1 MGLRQL
7 VDKIKPNFE
16 KGGKLHA
23 FRSVFGGFETFLFVP
38 NHTAKSG
45 SNIHDCFDSK
55 RMMIMVCLALVPA
68 LLFGMYNVG
77 FQHYAAAVELG
88 VLETMPAFMQVF
100 GYGFLAVLPKIIVA
114 YLVGLA
120 IEFTV
125 AQWKGEEIH
134 EGFLVSGLLI
144 PMIVPVGTPLWIIAV
159 ATAFAVIFA
168 KEIYGGTGMNIFNV
182 ALVTRAFIFFAYP
195 SVISGDAVWVADQTV
210 FGLGVDIDGYTAA
223 TALGQAAVAE
233 APAWDTNMVWG
244 LIPGSIGETSVVAI
258 AIGAL
263 ILLGTGVAS
272 WKTMLSVFVGG
283 GLMAWVF
290 NKCGSADNAVA
301 MMPWYQHLALGGFC
315 FGAVFMATDPVTS
328 CRTECGKYIYGFLIG
343 VVAIIIRVLNPG
355 YPEGMMLAILLMN
368 LFAPLIDYYVYQANV
383 SKRAKRAANSK

>member
-77 FQHYAAAVELG
+77 YQHYLAAG
-88 VLETMPAFMQVF
+88 MLEAATFMQVF
-100 GYGFLAVLPKIIVA
+100 GYGFLAVLPKIIVS
-114 YLVGLA
+114 YLVGLG

-195 SVISGDAVWVADQTV
+195 SVISGDAVWVATDSI
-210 FGLGVDIDGYTAA
+210 FGLGADIDGFTAA

-233 APAWDTNMVWG
+233 APAFDMSMVWG
-244 LIPGSIGETSVVAI
+244 FIPGSIGETSVVAI

-263 ILLGTGVAS
+263 ILLGSGIAS

-290 NKCGSADNAVA
+290 NQIGNPENAVA

-343 VVAIIIRVLNPG
+343 VVAILIRVLNPG

-368 LFAPLIDYYVYQANV
+368 LFAPLIDYYVYQSNV

>member
-1 MGLRQL
+1 MGLRQF

-16 KGGKLHA
+16 KGGKFQA
-23 FRSVFGGFETFLFVP
+23 FRSVFDGFETFLFVP
-38 NHTAKSG
+38 NHTAKNG
-45 SNIHDCFDSK
+45 TNIHDCFDSK
-55 RMMIMVCLALVPA
+55 RMMIMVCIALVPA

-77 FQHYAAAVELG
+77 YQHYLAAGLDG
-88 VLETMPAFMQVF
+88 SFWQLF
-100 GYGFLAVLPKIIVA
+100 GYGFLAVLPKIIVS
-114 YLVGLA
+114 YLVGLG
-120 IEFTV
+120 IEFTI

-195 SVISGDAVWVADQTV
+195 SVISGDAVWVADQAIC
-210 FGLGVDIDGYTAA
+210 GLGADIDGYTQA
-223 TALGQAAVAE
+223 TALGVAATSGA
-233 APAWDTNMVWG
+233 APAFDMNMVWG
-244 LIPGSIGETSVVAI
+244 FIPGSIGETSVVAI
-258 AIGAL
+258 ALGAL

-290 NKCGSADNAVA
+290 NQFGPADNAVA
-301 MMPWYQHLALGGFC
+301 MMPWYEHLVLGGFC

-343 VVAIIIRVLNPG
+343 VVAVLIRVLNPG

-368 LFAPLIDYYVYQANV
+368 LFAPLIDYYVYQSNI

>member
-1 MGLRQL
+1 MGLRQI

-16 KGGKLHA
+16 KGGKFHA

-38 NHTAKSG
+38 NHTAKNG
-45 SNIHDCFDSK
+45 TNIHDCFDSK

-77 FQHYAAAVELG
+77 YQHFSAAGILA
-88 VLETMPAFMQVF
+88 TATFMQVF
-100 GYGFLAVLPKIIVA
+100 GYGFLAVLPKIIVS
-114 YLVGLA
+114 YLVGLG

-134 EGFLVSGLLI
+134 EGFLVSGLII

-195 SVISGDAVWVADQTV
+195 SVISGDAVWVADQAIC
-210 FGLGVDIDGYTAA
+210 GLGADIDGYTQA
-223 TALGQAAVAE
+223 TALGEAAVAT
-233 APAWDTNMVWG
+233 AGKAYPAFDMNMVWG
-244 LIPGSIGETSVVAI
+244 FIPGSIGETSVVAI
-258 AIGAL
+258 ALGAL
-263 ILLGTGVAS
+263 ILLGSGVAS
-272 WKTMLSVFVGG
+272 WKTMFSVFVGG

-290 NKCGSADNAVA
+290 NQIGNPDNAVA
-301 MMPWYQHLALGGFC
+301 MMPWYEHLVLGGFC

-343 VVAIIIRVLNPG
+343 VVAVLIRVLNPG

-383 SKRAKRAANSK
+383 SMRAKRAANSK

>member
-1 MGLRQL
+1 MGLRQF

-77 FQHYAAAVELG
+77 YQHYLAAG
-88 VLETMPAFMQVF
+88 MLEAATFMQVF
-100 GYGFLAVLPKIIVA
+100 GYGFLAVLPKIIVS
-114 YLVGLA
+114 YLVGLG

-134 EGFLVSGLLI
+134 EGFLVSGLII
-144 PMIVPVGTPLWIIAV
+144 PMIVPVGTPLWIIAL

-195 SVISGDAVWVADQTV
+195 SVISGDAVWVATDSI
-210 FGLGVDIDGYTAA
+210 FGLGADIDGYTAA

-233 APAWDTNMVWG
+233 APAFDMNMVWG
-244 LIPGSIGETSVVAI
+244 FIPGSIGETSVVAI
-258 AIGAL
+258 ALGAL

-290 NKCGSADNAVA
+290 NQIGNPDNAVA
-301 MMPWYQHLALGGFC
+301 MMPWYEHIVLGGFC

-343 VVAIIIRVLNPG
+343 VVAILIRVLNPG

-368 LFAPLIDYYVYQANV
+368 LFAPLIDYYVYQSNV

>member
-1 MGLRQL
+1 MGLRQF

-77 FQHYAAAVELG
+77 YQHFLAAG
-88 VLETMPAFMQVF
+88 MLEAATFMQVF
-100 GYGFLAVLPKIIVA
+100 GYGFLAVLPKIIVS
-114 YLVGLA
+114 YLVGLG

-134 EGFLVSGLLI
+134 EGFLVSGLI
-144 PMIVPVGTPLWIIAV
+144 MPMIVPVGTPLWIITV

-195 SVISGDAVWVADQTV
+195 SVISGDAVWVATDSI
-210 FGLGVDIDGYTAA
+210 FGLGADIDGYTAA

-233 APAWDTNMVWG
+233 APAWDMNMVWG
-244 LIPGSIGETSVVAI
+244 FIPGSIGETSVVAI
-258 AIGAL
+258 ALGAL
-263 ILLGTGVAS
+263 ILLGSGIAS

-290 NKCGSADNAVA
+290 NQIGNPENAVA

-343 VVAIIIRVLNPG
+343 VVAILIRVLNPG
-355 YPEGMMLAILLMN
+355 YPEGMMLAILLIN
-368 LFAPLIDYYVYQANV
+368 LFAPLIDYYVYQAHI